1 MAGLRRAMLPEN
13 TFLHRRM
20 RSGFLRCTSQTSAF
34 GGLHLS
40 ANMQILLM
48 VTSKVG

>member
-1 MAGLRRAMLPEN
+1 MAGIRGTMQPEN

-40 ANMQILLM
+40 ANMQILQI